1 MKPEVVDDDLGGDEI
16 QNDDIDDDDDDDD
29 DDASLNSL
37 VGLRERREEKIS
49 RK

>member
-1 MKPEVVDDDLGGDEI
+1 MKQEVVDDDLGGDEI
-16 QNDDIDDDDDDDD
+16 QNDDIDDDDD

>member
-16 QNDDIDDDDDDDD
+16 QNDDIDDDDDDD
-29 DDASLNSL
+29 ASLNSL

>member
-1 MKPEVVDDDLGGDEI
+1 MKQEVVDDDLGGDEI

-29 DDASLNSL
+29 APLNSL
-37 VGLRERREEKIS
+37 VDLRERREEKIS